1 MLTAIKKEDVPN
13 ATRGKHGA
21 YARKTLVDFCNS
33 GAEAAI
39 VSFPEKNV
47 KTVYA
52 SLKKAQ
58 EREYFPV
65 VIMKRKDK
73 VYLIRKEEE

>member
-33 GAEAAI
+33 CAEAAI

-47 KTVYA
+47 KTVYVA
-52 SLKKAQ
+52 LKKAQ
-58 EREYFPV
+58 EREHFPV
-65 VIMKRKDK
+65 AIMKRKDK
-73 VYLIRKEEE
+73 VYLIRMEED